1 MDQEEAKHLLECYRP
16 SGLDGGDP
24 QFQEALAL
32 TRRDPELQRWFAS
45 QQDLSIA
52 LSKKLQ
58 EIPVPKDLKTK
69 ILTERIDHQTPRQ
82 HYFGRPLAIAAIVLI
97 LLTPLAYLANRFQ
110 PSRPT
115 TYAAL
120 KQDMGNYLSGFYVLE
135 KMSHDLDDLQTYLQ
149 SQHGLTRYDVPEALA
164 QHPSIG
170 CKIIE
175 WHGQEIALICFVV
188 EGEVVHLF
196 AMDAVNFNDGPNT
209 LVPEFE
215 QVNEWATLT
224 WTDAPKHYLVSTR
237 GDEAILRSVFPPAQP
252 L

>member
-1 MDQEEAKHLLECYRP
+1 MDQEEAKRLLECYRP
-16 SGLDGGDP
+16 SGQDSDDP

-69 ILTERIDHQTPRQ
+69 ILNERIDRQMPRQ
-82 HYFGRPLAIAAIVLI
+82 RHLGRPLAIAAIVLI

-110 PSRPT
+110 ASPPT

-135 KMSHDLDDLQTYLQ
+135 KMSDDLDGLQTYLQ
-149 SQHGLTRYDVPEALA
+149 SQHGVARYDAPEWLA

-170 CKIIE
+170 CGIIE
-175 WHGQEIALICFVV
+175 WHGQEIALICFMVK
-188 EGEVVHLF
+188 GEVVHLF
-196 AMDAVNFNDGPNT
+196 AMDAVHFNDGPNT

-215 QVNEWATLT
+215 QVNEWSTLT
-224 WTDAPKHYLVSTR
+224 WTDSPKHYLVSTL
-237 GDEAILRSVFPPAQP
+237 GDEAFLRSVFPPTLP